1 MLTANDQAAGPHSS
15 GRGAA
20 LDHERIVLQA
30 RDVKFDWTK
39 LPVHYVPGEPFTTH
53 FCNVLHLLL
62 PAGEEFFVD
71 LFKQA
76 LPLIAD
82 DQLRLDVQG
91 FIGQEATHS
100 QAHAGVV
107 DHLAAQGIDVSPYTD
122 QMRWVFQRMLGDRP
136 RWSRRRQRSWLLE
149 RVALV
154 AAVEHYTAI
163 LGEWILDAPAHDAI
177 GSDPVMLDMLRW
189 HGAEEVEHK
198 AVAFDLMRH
207 LRAGY
212 LRQVR
217 TQLLVTPL
225 MLLLWVR
232 GLRFMY
238 SVDPE
243 LPPGTKPRWR
253 DWFDA
258 ARRGL
263 VPAPRQFIKVI
274 GAYYTPRF
282 HPAQLGGV
290 EKAVNYLAISPAA
303 RATH

>member
-1 MLTANDQAAGPHSS
+1 MLTEIDQAAGPHDAS
-15 GRGAA
+15 
-20 LDHERIVLQA
+20 LDHERIVLEA
-30 RDVKFDWTK
+30 RDVRFDWTN
-39 LPVHYVPGEPFTTH
+39 LPVHYVPGEPFATH

-107 DHLAAQGIDVSPYTD
+107 DHLTAQGIDVSPFTD
-122 QMRWVFQRMLGDRP
+122 QMRWLFGRLLGDRP
-136 RWSRRRQRSWLLE
+136 RWSKRRQQRWLLE

-154 AAVEHYTAI
+154 SAIEHYTAI
-163 LGEWILDAPAHDAI
+163 LGEWILNTPEHDAI

-198 AVAFDLMRH
+198 AVAFDLMKH

-238 SVDPE
+238 SVDPK

-253 DWFDA
+253 DWFGA
-258 ARRGL
+258 SRRRL
-263 VPAPRQFIKVI
+263 VPAPLEFIRVI
-274 GAYYTPRF
+274 GAYYKPSF
-282 HPAQLGGV
+282 HPSQLGGV
-290 EKAVNYLAISPAA
+290 EQAVNYLAVSPAA

>member
-1 MLTANDQAAGPHSS
+1 MLKVDDSAAGPHD
-15 GRGAA
+15 GA

-30 RDVKFDWTK
+30 RDVDFDWSD
-39 LPVHYVPGEPFTTH
+39 LPVHYVPGEPFATH

-62 PAGEEFFVD
+62 PAGEEFFVEV
-71 LFKQA
+71 FKQA
-76 LPLIAD
+76 LPLIKD

-107 DHLAAQGIDVSPYTD
+107 DHLAARGVDMSPFTG
-122 QMRWVFQRMLGDRP
+122 QIKWLFARLLGDRP
-136 RWSRRRQRSWLLE
+136 HWSKRRQQRWLLE

-163 LGEWILDAPAHDAI
+163 LGEWVLDSPALDAVGAHPA
-177 GSDPVMLDMLRW
+177 MLDMLRW

-198 AVAFDLMRH
+198 AVAFDVMKH

-217 TQLLVTPL
+217 TQLAVTPL

-238 SVDPE
+238 KVDPQ

-253 DWFDA
+253 DWFA
-258 ARRGL
+258 VARRGL
-263 VPAPRQFIKVI
+263 VPAPFEFLPAI
-274 GAYYTPRF
+274 ASYYRPGF

-290 EKAVNYLAISPAA
+290 EKAVNYLAVSPAA